1 MWTFGMAVVIII
13 CMILGFDFAPLLG
26 VIIAVL
32 IGLLLLWGIGSLSE
46 KADPDGEK
54 AGCWLL
60 VAIIIVVIVFFIIVN
75 LANSTS
81 CTLYDVCVSI
91 F

>member
-1 MWTFGMAVVIII
+1 MESFGVVFVIFII
-13 CMILGFDFAPLLG
+13 CMILGFDFSSILG

-32 IGLLLLWGIGSLSE
+32 IGLLLLWVIGSLSD
-46 KADPDGEK
+46 KADTDGGK
-54 AGCWLL
+54 VGCWL
-60 VAIIIVVIVFFIIVN
+60 VGIIIIVIVFFIIVN
-75 LANSTS
+75 LANSMS